1 MKGYHLD
8 DIAELKQRYKVLVGE
23 ITAGNHGKLVLEE
36 MRDIVKQL
44 AKYRAISEPTKRKML
59 GQINSVK

>member
-1 MKGYHLD
+1 
-8 DIAELKQRYKVLVGE
+8 LVGE